1 MSRPRSINVVFLSSI
16 FYFQIKQTPLAFLQ
30 FLKYLP
36 LFLDGNVDEEL
47 KNFQIAKAHPHGVA

>member
-1 MSRPRSINVVFLSSI
+1 MSRPRSINVVFLSS
-16 FYFQIKQTPLAFLQ
+16 LAFLQ

-47 KNFQIAKAHPHGVA
+47 KNFQIAKAHPHDVA